1 MGDTIIISE
10 GKCLSAPSDVVL
22 KEILRRDFRP
32 DEIGGEVK
40 FIITAD
46 KGVVLTPE
54 AAAALRSAA
63 ENDSAAVG
71 VYEKSDI
78 FAPVRKVIYSLSG
91 GGDFSDNLGAVI
103 FPADNIILRNKS
115 AVYDSTRLIFLAVEE
130 KINIK
135 KAVIPDSGKRKLRPD
150 FIKRYFSVF
159 LSSKI
164 LKYVFSSV
172 LAFVIDYVLLLIL
185 NASLP
190 YASLEIGAFIAWCV
204 SSFVN
209 FNVNRRFVFSSNAD
223 IKKALA
229 EYYSLAAAVFI
240 LKTYVLIEFLTR
252 LLSFPLSIAK
262 PVGEVI
268 FFIINYIV
276 QKLIIFK
283 KSRK

>member
-1 MGDTIIISE
+1 MGDTILISE
-10 GKCLSAPSDVVL
+10 GKCLTAPSDVIL
-22 KEILRRDFRP
+22 KEVSRRDFKP
-32 DEIGGEVK
+32 DEIVGNVK

-46 KGVVLTPE
+46 KGVVLTQE
-54 AAAALRSAA
+54 AAAVLRNAA
-63 ENDSAAVG
+63 DDGYAAVG
-71 VYEKSDI
+71 VYEKSDV

-91 GGDFSDNLGAVI
+91 GGDFSDSVGAII
-103 FPADNIILRNKS
+103 FPADSVLLRNKS
-115 AVYDSTRLIFLAVEE
+115 AAYDSTRLTFLAVEE

-135 KAVIPDSGKRKLRPD
+135 KAVIPGSGKRKLRPD

-172 LAFVIDYVLLLIL
+172 LAFVIDYALLLIL
-185 NASLP
+185 NAVLP

-209 FNVNRRFVFSSNAD
+209 FNVNRRFVFSSDAD

-229 EYYSLAAAVFI
+229 EYYSLAAAVFV

-252 LLSFPLSIAK
+252 ALYFPLSIAK